1 MNIRVWKSLS
11 RVVNLIT
18 YGVIP
23 SEVFKLT
30 KKTLLLK
37 GKFALNIVPYQMNAV
52 LISTIIAGLPRAP
65 VGVGGLGEGV
75 LPDIPALLG
84 GVTQSNP
91 VELALSQEAEQGS
104 LVFLKFIFEIWNCMD
119 FL

>member
-1 MNIRVWKSLS
+1 M
-11 RVVNLIT
+11 NLIT

-23 SEVFKLT
+23 SEVLKLP
-30 KKTLLLK
+30 KKLLVK
-37 GKFALNIVPYQMNAV
+37 GKFALHIVSYQVNAV

-91 VELALSQEAEQGS
+91 VELAVSQEAEQGS
-104 LVFLKFIFEIWNCMD
+104 LVFLKLSLIFGIVWIFCSNC
-119 FL
+119 LPVHLHR